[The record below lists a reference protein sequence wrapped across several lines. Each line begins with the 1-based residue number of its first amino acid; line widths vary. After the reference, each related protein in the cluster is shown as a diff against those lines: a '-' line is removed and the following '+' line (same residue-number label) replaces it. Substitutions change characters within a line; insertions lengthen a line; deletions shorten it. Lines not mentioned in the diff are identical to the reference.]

1 MREGNTHDGLGAC
14 CLIRLKVENFYNQI
28 VLCQK
33 QEGVYW
39 KSLSPWSKTVQPPGP
54 SGFLGFDH
62 SDQRTLDT
70 EGVLN
75 SSRAQMSNS
84 KPHTSALSQLP
95 YKQQGVSVHGKSF
108 QMCPTLCNPM
118 DYSSPGSSVHGI
130 LQARILEGVAT
141 SFSRGSPP
149 PSDWTHIS

>member
-54 SGFLGFDH
+54 PLWRWLAQSKRD
-62 SDQRTLDT
+62 DQ
-70 EGVLN
+70 
-75 SSRAQMSNS
+75 
-84 KPHTSALSQLP
+84 
-95 YKQQGVSVHGKSF
+95 GKS
-108 QMCPTLCNPM
+108 
-118 DYSSPGSSVHGI
+118 
-130 LQARILEGVAT
+130 
-141 SFSRGSPP
+141 
-149 PSDWTHIS
+149 

>member
-14 CLIRLKVENFYNQI
+14 CLIRLKAENFYNQS

-39 KSLSPWSKTVQPPGP
+39 KSLSPWSKTVQLPGP
-54 SGFLGFDH
+54 SGLLWCDH
-62 SDQRTLDT
+62 HDQRILDI

-95 YKQQGVSVHGKSF
+95 YKQRGVSVHTKSF
-108 QMCPTLCNPM
+108 QMCPTLCDPM
-118 DYSSPGSSVHGI
+118 DCSPPGSSVHGI

-141 SFSRGSPP
+141 SFSRGSPL
-149 PSDWTHIS
+149 PSD